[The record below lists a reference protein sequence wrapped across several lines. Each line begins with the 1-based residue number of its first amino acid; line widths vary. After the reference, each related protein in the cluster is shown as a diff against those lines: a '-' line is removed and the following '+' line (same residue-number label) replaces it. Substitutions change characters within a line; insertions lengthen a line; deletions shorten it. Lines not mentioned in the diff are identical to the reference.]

1 MKKNVLIICGGGGE
15 EHDISL
21 TSAKYLL
28 QQLSK
33 VQEFNVLD
41 MEITKSGKRINQAG
55 DELELRRA
63 GELVWKS
70 SGESEKIDFFIPCIH
85 GPPGENG
92 MIQGLFEMM
101 GVPYLGCGPEAS
113 QICFNKVTTKL
124 WLEALGIPDTP
135 WVFLDAL
142 DENNLKKAENFFDQ
156 QPDVFIKAASQGS
169 SIGCYHVAD
178 KNDLQAKLKEASQ
191 YGPYI
196 LIEKTIKAR
205 ELEVAVFETKE
216 GVQAS
221 APGEIVCPSQFYS
234 FEEKYAQTSHT
245 QTHAKA
251 QDLTKEQAQKLQELA
266 LKAFHGL
273 KLKHLARVDF
283 FLTSEGEIYL
293 NEINTFPGMT
303 PISLFP
309 AMVEASG
316 LSFKT
321 FLTDI
326 IRQSCQIKD
335 HS

>member
-1 MKKNVLIICGGGGE
+1 MKKNILIICGGGAE

-28 QQLSK
+28 QQLNG

-41 MEITKSGKRINQAG
+41 MEITKSGKRVNQAG

-63 GELVWKS
+63 GELVWKA
-70 SGESEKIDFFIPCIH
+70 SGKTEKIDFFIPCIH

-101 GVPYLGCGPEAS
+101 DVPYLGCGPEAS

-135 WVFLDAL
+135 WVFLDSL
-142 DENNLKKAENFFDQ
+142 EEENLKKAQKFFDQ
-156 QPDVFIKAASQGS
+156 HGDVFIKAASQGS
-169 SIGCYHVAD
+169 SIGCYHVTD
-178 KNDLQAKLKEASQ
+178 KNELVNKLKEASQ
-191 YGPYI
+191 YSPYI
-196 LIEKTIKAR
+196 LVEKTIQAR
-205 ELEVAVFETKE
+205 ELEVAVFETKK

-221 APGEIVCPSQFYS
+221 APGEIICPTQFYS
-234 FEEKYAQTSHT
+234 FEEKYEQSSHT

-251 QDLTKEQAQKLQELA
+251 QDLTQEQVQKIQEIA

-273 KLKHLARVDF
+273 KLKHLARIDF
-283 FLTSEGEIYL
+283 FLTSDGQIYL

-335 HS
+335 RS